1 MKDNNTD
8 PLHILTMLVDKYN
21 SYRDNM
27 TVEEVQDLRE
37 NMSLNLFYLS
47 SDIAKAISNY
57 ESKDYERKRKFAEI
71 EESYRSDTDPRTGKI
86 YTVADSER
94 MARIQCKDIEVE
106 LSEALRQKE
115 RARVILT
122 AVQQILNALSS
133 KITIL
138 KERQNG

>member
-1 MKDNNTD
+1 MNRHKNNTN
-8 PLHILTMLVDKYN
+8 PFSILTELIDKYN
-21 SYRDNM
+21 NERENM

-37 NMSLNLFYLS
+37 NMSLNLFYIS

-57 ESKDYERKRKFAEI
+57 EAKDYERKRLFAEK

-94 MARIQCKDIEVE
+94 LARIDCKHIEVE

-115 RARVILT
+115 RARIILT

-133 KITIL
+133 RITIL
-138 KERQNG
+138 KDK